1 MEIKQSSNYSN
12 PSGSY
17 DKNYSLIITK
27 VSDNGL
33 AVIGDNIQFV
43 IFIVI
48 IFNFSTF
55 MVKIYYIYSEP
66 DYYIYG

>member
-1 MEIKQSSNYSN
+1 MEIKQSSNYPN

-17 DKNYSLIITK
+17 DKKYSL
-27 VSDNGL
+27 
-33 AVIGDNIQFV
+33 IGDNIQFV

-55 MVKIYYIYSEP
+55 VVKIYYIYSEP